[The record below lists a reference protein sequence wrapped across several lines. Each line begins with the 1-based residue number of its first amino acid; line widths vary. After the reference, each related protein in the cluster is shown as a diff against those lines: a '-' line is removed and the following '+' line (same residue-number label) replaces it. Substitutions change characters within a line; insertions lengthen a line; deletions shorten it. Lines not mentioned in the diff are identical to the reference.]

1 MQANTLYI
9 LCTVYSIVI
18 WIIVQFDNLFAIVAV
33 LVKTVRDACSLCS
46 VCFVLVQ
53 RTLRTVIS
61 RLVLSSE
68 L

>member
-9 LCTVYSIVI
+9 LCTVQYNDA
-18 WIIVQFDNLFAIVAV
+18 IIVQFDNPRAIVAV
-33 LVKTVRDACSLCS
+33 LVKTVRHACSLCP

-53 RTLRTVIS
+53 LTLRTVIS